1 MNYPDQEYQV
11 AHLVNQMDHGVAAG
25 DLTKALNTHTNI
37 DSTVISLQKSTYSS
51 ENIPVIYSTTIDSSS
66 RISPEKIRWLNKTLA
81 NLDIITAHHTFAG
94 LLGSML
100 AKIQRKPIVAR
111 EGNNHQKFPL
121 KVRAARAV
129 TGLLADRIVC
139 VSQSVADSYDGFER
153 IVPSSKFEVINNG
166 VDIEEIQSAKAY
178 DWSIHSVAQID
189 SEASVVGTAGMLV
202 EQKNH
207 ETLIKAIE
215 RLRHDRSMNV
225 ELVIA
230 GAGPR
235 EEFLQTLARDLSVKA
250 AVHFL
255 GYLERE
261 KVYKMFHEID
271 CYAMPSRWEG
281 LSSAALQAMAAGVPC
296 VFSNIPSFRSQ
307 FPDSVARFHA
317 VESVEELQT
326 SLSSTLQNDDGIGNK
341 PCRFISVEYSLKH
354 MAKKYESVYLDVL
367 SNGFSSG

>member
-66 RISPEKIRWLNKTLA
+66 RISPEKIHWLNKTLA
-81 NLDIITAHHTFAG
+81 NFDIITAHHTFAG

-307 FPDSVARFHA
+307 FPDSVARFHQ
-317 VESVEELQT
+317 VESVGELQT

-341 PCRFISVEYSLKH
+341 SYKFVSVEYSLKH
-354 MAKKYESVYLDVL
+354 MAKRYESVYLDVL
-367 SNGFSSG
+367 SNVFSSE